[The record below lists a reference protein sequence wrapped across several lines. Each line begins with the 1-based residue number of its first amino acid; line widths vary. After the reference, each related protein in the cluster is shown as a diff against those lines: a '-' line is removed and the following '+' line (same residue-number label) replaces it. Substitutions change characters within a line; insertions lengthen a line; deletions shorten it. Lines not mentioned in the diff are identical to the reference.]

1 MSYLKSFAGENPNY
15 KNEIFAGLTVAMTM
29 IPESLSFAIL
39 AGLSPL
45 SGLYAAFIMGLF
57 TALFGGRPGMVSGGA
72 GATVIVLIALMK
84 SHGVEYVFGA
94 VALAGIIQFFV
105 GLLKLGKFVRLI
117 PQSVMYG
124 FVNGLAIVI
133 FMSQLEQFKV
143 FASSG
148 YSWLSG
154 NPLYSMAGLVML
166 TIAVVLL
173 FPKITKFIPSSL
185 VAILVVFAVVAGF
198 NIPTKTVA
206 DMASIAGGFPP
217 FHIPSIPF
225 TWEAFTIIL
234 PYAGIMACV
243 GLLETLLTLS
253 LVDEIT
259 KTRGSANRECM
270 AQGGANLINGFFTG
284 MGGCAM
290 IAQTFVNLEAGSKG
304 RLSGVI
310 AAVTILLV
318 ILFGAPL
325 IGQLPMAALVGV
337 MMIVALRTFNWGSFS
352 LISKVPISDMIV
364 IFVVTAV
371 TVIFHN
377 LALAVFI
384 GVVLSA
390 LVFCWESSRRIRAR
404 KYINAQGVKNYELYG
419 PLFFGSVTTF
429 LGIFD
434 VHADPEEVI
443 LDFKDC
449 RISDLS
455 AMEALNK
462 LAILYKEEGK
472 HIKLIHLSEDCI
484 KLLNQAKDLMVIDSD
499 LNKS

>member
-1 MSYLKSFAGENPNY
+1 
-15 KNEIFAGLTVAMTM
+15 M

-185 VAILVVFAVVAGF
+185 VAILVVFAVVTGF

-364 IFVVTAV
+364 IFMVTAV

>member
-1 MSYLKSFAGENPNY
+1 
-15 KNEIFAGLTVAMTM
+15 M

-429 LGIFD
+429 LRIFD